1 MPHKACFKS
10 CAIATPK
17 INFFH
22 LELGFW
28 DEIPI
33 NRDEKLSVPQN
44 FDCSITF
51 FYCFLNNETIFS
63 LALSGEKL
71 FVSL

>member
-33 NRDEKLSVPQN
+33 DGANYSSCLKI
-44 FDCSITF
+44 SI
-51 FYCFLNNETIFS
+51 
-63 LALSGEKL
+63 AL
-71 FVSL
+71 